1 MTNVN
6 KLRGRLAEIGMTM
19 SEFAENMGL
28 SRPTARKKVDGE
40 VQFLG
45 AEIKR
50 ACKIL
55 DIPYTE
61 IETYFFNQ

>member
-6 KLRGRLAEIGMTM
+6 KLRGRMAEIGMTM

-28 SRPTARKKVDGE
+28 SRPTARRKVDGE

-50 ACKIL
+50 ACTL
-55 DIPYTE
+55 LSIPLTE

>member
-6 KLRGRLAEIGMTM
+6 KLRGRLAEIGMTL
-19 SEFAENMGL
+19 SDFAEKMGL

-40 VQFLG
+40 TQFLG

-50 ACKIL
+50 ACVIL
-55 DIPYTE
+55 EFPLSE
-61 IETYFFNQ
+61 IETYFFSN

>member
-6 KLRGRLAEIGMTM
+6 KLRGRLAEIGMTL
-19 SEFAENMGL
+19 SDFAEKMGL

-40 VQFLG
+40 TQFLA

-50 ACKIL
+50 ACDIL
-55 DIPYTE
+55 EIPLSE
-61 IETYFFNQ
+61 IETYFFSN

>member
-6 KLRGRLAEIGMTM
+6 KLRGRMAEIGMTM
-19 SEFAENMGL
+19 SAFAENMGL
-28 SRPTARKKVDGE
+28 SRPTARRKVDGE
-40 VQFLG
+40 VQFLA

-50 ACKIL
+50 ACTIL
-55 DIPYTE
+55 SIPLTE